1 MLSSA
6 SVRKWSIQDW
16 QECALMQRLKV
27 WGLII
32 LFPCWRRVSS
42 MKRSQLKRPAGGT
55 SYQVIWLLIIDWLIS
70 NLFLHFRI
78 IDASTL
84 RIFDHETW
92 PSISRY
98 QSVLTQQSSESLDPL
113 SPPWSRGAASPPLRA
128 SSTELCWS
136 GRSTGSEPATTRPCR
151 RPSPSS
157 SPRLSSSTW
166 EWESS
171 STMLYPATLST
182 MMNSSSELYCQ
193 HDSLSSIPELA
204 ALMWWR
210 DQSGEQRHWRSRAQ
224 WSRYLSIVSSTR
236 SVSGSE
242 QIHTPGITD
251 QSAARIL

>member
-182 MMNSSSELYCQ
+182 MMNSSSEL
-193 HDSLSSIPELA
+193 
-204 ALMWWR
+204 
-210 DQSGEQRHWRSRAQ
+210 
-224 WSRYLSIVSSTR
+224 
-236 SVSGSE
+236 
-242 QIHTPGITD
+242 
-251 QSAARIL
+251 